1 MGFSSEL
8 SLCPSCGYFSLRV
21 LESRKSKLA
30 RRRRYSCDKCS
41 HRATTHEV
49 TDQFFQEAKHNL
61 YVIEQLHKL
70 MTKKTLPSG
79 VEPPLSGVGFKALN
93 KCSDCQHNKDGCYC
107 EFDFPEY
114 DTSES
119 YDCNHFQLWKPK

>member
-49 TDQFFQEAKHNL
+49 TDQFFQEAKEN
-61 YVIEQLHKL
+61 VRIIEKL
-70 MTKKTLPSG
+70 KEMLGATEQSSNQSRCD
-79 VEPPLSGVGFKALN
+79 E
-93 KCSDCQHNKDGCYC
+93 CQHNSNGFCS
-107 EFDFPEY
+107 FDFPEFGTP
-114 DTSES
+114 DSF
-119 YDCNHFQLWKPK
+119 DCNHFES